1 MPSIVERHLL
11 SVKLIIFIRLVNNTY
26 MRYSLRQLEV
36 FVAIARQESVSR
48 AAEALSL
55 TQSATSM
62 ALGELERQFDTRL
75 FDRHGKRLQLNER
88 GRQILP
94 QAMELLDRAAQ
105 VESLL
110 AGDAGLGFLRLGATL
125 TIGNYLATLLIGD
138 YMHRH
143 PGSRVQLEVHN
154 TAVIVEKVA
163 HFKLDF
169 GLIEGDSQHPD
180 LEITPW
186 VDDELVIFAAPDHP
200 LAARR
205 QLVLDDVLNESWI
218 LRERGSGTRQVF
230 DAALRHSLSDLDI
243 RLELE
248 HTEAIKR
255 AVESGM
261 GIGCIS
267 RLALKDAFRR
277 GSLVPLEING
287 LDLKRRFNFVL
298 HRQKFR
304 TAGIEAFLA
313 LCREVTQGARRSDE
327 IVLKRPDGRL
337 AEYR

>member
-1 MPSIVERHLL
+1 M
-11 SVKLIIFIRLVNNTY
+11 KLIIYIWLVNNTD
-26 MRYSLRQLEV
+26 MKYSLRQLEV
-36 FVAIARQESVSR
+36 FVAIGRQESVSR

-55 TQSATSM
+55 SQSATSM

-94 QAMELLDRAAQ
+94 QAIELLDRAAQ
-105 VESLL
+105 LESLL
-110 AGDAGLGFLRLGATL
+110 AGNAGLGSLRLGATL
-125 TIGNYLATLLIGD
+125 TIGNYLATLLIGE
-138 YMHRH
+138 YMHRY

-154 TAVIVEKVA
+154 TAMVVEQVA

-169 GLIEGDSQHPD
+169 GLIEGESQHPD

-186 VDDELVIFAAPDHP
+186 IDDELAIFAAPDHRFAGRKD
-200 LAARR
+200 LA
-205 QLVLDDVLNESWI
+205 LEDIVGETWI

-230 DAALRHSLSDLDI
+230 DAAFRHVLTHLNI
-243 RLELE
+243 CLELE

-261 GIGCIS
+261 GISCIS

-277 GSLVPLEING
+277 GSLVPLEIKD
-287 LDLKRRFNFVL
+287 LDLRRQFNFIL

-304 TAGIEAFLA
+304 TAGIEAFLS
-313 LCREVTQGARRSDE
+313 LCREVTRNLVRSDQ
-327 IVLKRPDGRL
+327 IVLRRPDGRL
-337 AEYR
+337 MEYR